1 MEAYRQKKEREYQ
14 KQKAAEKAAEKAA
27 ADAVKKEAA
36 IARAE
41 CLEKKYTPLDHYICK
56 IQHIWRR
63 YRNSDRFGKEKFVSV
78 SGIKYPYS
86 LATQMY
92 DEYEH
97 PFDNQEGRYAYER
110 VICKMQNI
118 ESAMNSPVIVL
129 DLIISAFGNL
139 IQIQPDP
146 AYLFGLIPDHLMQ
159 NIYAID
165 LNVSQTLKRLV
176 KIITIL
182 RSQPIPP
189 WLFIYLDSDLEE
201 FEMFVLSQINDEIGS
216 ITSQQQ
222 LYEEVCRQPSEFD
235 VVQCE
240 NCKIEAQVF
249 EMYKTFSGSLFYC
262 RNCAPLVGID
272 VPFDYS

>member
-14 KQKAAEKAAEKAA
+14 KQKDAEKAAEKAA
-27 ADAVKKEAA
+27 ENIVKKEVA

-41 CLEKKYTPLDHYICK
+41 CLEKYTPFDRHVCK

-63 YRNSDRFGKEKFVSV
+63 YRNSDRFGKEKCVIV
-78 SGIKYPYS
+78 RGIEYPYS

-92 DEYEH
+92 DEYEQ
-97 PFDNQEGRYAYER
+97 PFDNQEGRYVYER

-118 ESAMNSPVIVL
+118 ESAMNSPVVIL

-146 AYLFGLIPDHLMQ
+146 AYLFGLIPDHFIQ

-182 RSQPIPP
+182 RSRPIPQ

-201 FEMFVLSQINDEIGS
+201 FEMLVLSQINDEIDS

-222 LYEEVCRQPSEFD
+222 LYEEVCRQPSEFEII
-235 VVQCE
+235 QCE

-272 VPFDYS
+272 VTFDYS